1 MMTGKELY
9 SNIKVVR
16 KFAKMYRPELT
27 IINGVIGE
35 ENGVMICDDY
45 IEAMNKL
52 SDDEFVGNYLT
63 AAINPGAIDIYRESI
78 QNDLQLDKLIWMFDI
93 ISQNEIRKRISKLES

>member
-27 IINGVIGE
+27 IIGGVIGE
-35 ENGVMICDDY
+35 ENGLIKCDDY
-45 IEAMNKL
+45 I
-52 SDDEFVGNYLT
+52 
-63 AAINPGAIDIYRESI
+63 
-78 QNDLQLDKLIWMFDI
+78 
-93 ISQNEIRKRISKLES
+93 

>member
-1 MMTGKELY
+1 MMTEKELY

-27 IINGVIGE
+27 IIGGVIGE
-35 ENGVMICDDY
+35 ENGLMKCDDY

-52 SDDEFVGNYLT
+52 SDDEFADCYLLT
-63 AAINPGAIDIYRESI
+63 ALVPYVMDIYRESI
-78 QNDLQLDKLIWMFDI
+78 QNDLQLDKLIRMF
-93 ISQNEIRKRISKLES
+93 STTLQNKIKERISKLES

>member
-9 SNIKVVR
+9 SNIKVIR
-16 KFAKMYRPELT
+16 KFTKMYRPELT

-45 IEAMNKL
+45 IEAINKL
-52 SDDEFVGNYLT
+52 SDDEFVGNYLSSVT
-63 AAINPGAIDIYRESI
+63 NPEAMDIYRESI
-78 QNDLQLDKLIWMFDI
+78 QNDLQLDKLIWMFDT
-93 ISQNEIRKRISKLES
+93 ISQNEIRERISKLES

>member
-9 SNIKVVR
+9 SNIEVVR

-27 IINGVIGE
+27 IINGIIGE

-45 IEAMNKL
+45 IEAINKL

-63 AAINPGAIDIYRESI
+63 AVMNSEAMDIYRESI
-78 QNDLQLDKLIWMFDI
+78 QNDLQLDKLIWMFST
-93 ISQNEIRKRISKLES
+93 ISQNEIRERISKLES

>member
-1 MMTGKELY
+1 MTEKELY
-9 SNIKVVR
+9 SNIEVIR
-16 KFAKMYRPELT
+16 KFTKMYRPELT

-52 SDDEFVGNYLT
+52 SDDEFADCYLL
-63 AAINPGAIDIYRESI
+63 AALVPYINV
-78 QNDLQLDKLIWMFDI
+78 LQLDKLIRMFST
-93 ISQNEIRKRISKLES
+93 ISQNEIKERISKLES

>member
-9 SNIKVVR
+9 SNIKVIR

-45 IEAMNKL
+45 IEAINKL
-52 SDDEFVGNYLT
+52 SDDEFVGNYLSSVM
-63 AAINPGAIDIYRESI
+63 NPGAMDIYRESI
-78 QNDLQLDKLIWMFDI
+78 QNDLQLDKLIRMFSTI
-93 ISQNEIRKRISKLES
+93 LQNEIRERISKLES

>member
-9 SNIKVVR
+9 SNIKVIR

-27 IINGVIGE
+27 IIDGVIGE
-35 ENGVMICDDY
+35 ENGLIKCDDY

-52 SDDEFVGNYLT
+52 SDVEFVGNYLT

-78 QNDLQLDKLIWMFDI
+78 QNGLQLDKLIWMLST
-93 ISQNEIRKRISKLES
+93 ISQNEIKERISKLES

>member
-27 IINGVIGE
+27 IIGGVIGE
-35 ENGVMICDDY
+35 ENGLIKCDDY

-63 AAINPGAIDIYRESI
+63 SVMNPGAIDIYRESI
-78 QNDLQLDKLIWMFDI
+78 QNDLQLNKLIWMFDI

>member
-9 SNIKVVR
+9 SNIEVIR
-16 KFAKMYRPELT
+16 KFTKMYRQELT

-35 ENGVMICDDY
+35 ENGLMICDDY

-52 SDDEFVGNYLT
+52 FDDEFADCYLL
-63 AAINPGAIDIYRESI
+63 AALVPYVMDIYRESI
-78 QNDLQLDKLIWMFDI
+78 QNDLQLDKLIRMFDTTL
-93 ISQNEIRKRISKLES
+93 QNEIRERISKLES

>member
-9 SNIKVVR
+9 SNIEVIR
-16 KFAKMYRPELT
+16 KFTKMYRQELT

-45 IEAMNKL
+45 IEAINKL
-52 SDDEFVGNYLT
+52 SDDEFADCYLLT
-63 AAINPGAIDIYRESI
+63 ALVPYVIDIYRESI
-78 QNDLQLDKLIWMFDI
+78 QNGLQLDKLIRMFST
-93 ISQNEIRKRISKLES
+93 ISQNEIKERISKLES

>member
-9 SNIKVVR
+9 SNIKVIR

-27 IINGVIGE
+27 IIGGVIGE
-35 ENGVMICDDY
+35 ENGFIKCDDY

-52 SDDEFVGNYLT
+52 SDDEFVGNYLVSVS
-63 AAINPGAIDIYRESI
+63 NPGAMDIYRESI
-78 QNDLQLDKLIWMFDI
+78 QNGLQLDKLIWMYNT

>member
-1 MMTGKELY
+1 MMTEKELY
-9 SNIKVVR
+9 SNIEVVR
-16 KFAKMYRPELT
+16 KFTKMYRLELT

-78 QNDLQLDKLIWMFDI
+78 QNDLQLNKLICVF
-93 ISQNEIRKRISKLES
+93 STTLQNKIRERISKLES

>member
-27 IINGVIGE
+27 IIGGVIGE
-35 ENGVMICDDY
+35 ENGVIKCDDY

-78 QNDLQLDKLIWMFDI
+78 QNGLQLNKLICVF
-93 ISQNEIRKRISKLES
+93 STTLQNKIKERISKLES

>member
-27 IINGVIGE
+27 IIGGVIGE

-45 IEAMNKL
+45 IEATNKL
-52 SDDEFVGNYLT
+52 SDDEFADCYLL
-63 AAINPGAIDIYRESI
+63 AALVPYVMDIYRESI
-78 QNDLQLDKLIWMFDI
+78 QNDLQLDKLIRMFST
-93 ISQNEIRKRISKLES
+93 ISQNEIRERISKLES

>member
-1 MMTGKELY
+1 MMTEKELY

-27 IINGVIGE
+27 IIGGVIGE
-35 ENGVMICDDY
+35 ENGLMKCDDY
-45 IEAMNKL
+45 IEAINKL
-52 SDDEFVGNYLT
+52 SDDEFVGSYLT
-63 AAINPGAIDIYRESI
+63 AAINPGAMDIYRESI
-78 QNDLQLDKLIWMFDI
+78 QNDLQLDKLIWMFDT

>member
-9 SNIKVVR
+9 SNIKVIR

-27 IINGVIGE
+27 IIDGVIGE
-35 ENGVMICDDY
+35 ENGLMKCDDY

-52 SDDEFVGNYLT
+52 SDVEFVGNYLT

-78 QNDLQLDKLIWMFDI
+78 QNGLQLDKLIWMLST
-93 ISQNEIRKRISKLES
+93 ISQNEIKERISKLES